1 MEYMNI
7 NLQMATDEQRRTLQ
21 EQMDC
26 VERLIQSC
34 AVPTF
39 VIDSQHRVIL
49 WNKAC
54 EALTGV
60 MAAQVIAADDL
71 EKVFEIFRRAGRQ
84 DVSGEGVGLAHA
96 KTLVRRQGGRMIRGT
111 SCLSRRT
118 FSETISNL
126 GLFLSTVKTPDE

>member
-1 MEYMNI
+1 MEYLNI
-7 NLQMATDEQRRTLQ
+7 NSQMATDEQRRTLQ
-21 EQMDC
+21 EQMNC

-49 WNKAC
+49 WNKAS

-84 DVSGEGVGLAHA
+84 DVPGWGLPMP
-96 KTLVRRQGGRMIRGT
+96 LVRRQGGRMIRGT

-118 FSETISNL
+118 LSETIRTL
-126 GLFLSTVKTPDE
+126 GQFLSTVKTPDE